1 MAALLWLSYRNA
13 TSRAEQSVQT
23 LVDAALRRAERI
35 FTNAEKTLNQ
45 LAEATG
51 GQFTQDTAAILEDAV
66 YNQHYFREAGLVDEK
81 GMLVCTSFG
90 PVIPPIDVTA
100 EQKSDPALERMQ
112 ILGVIH
118 TKVKGEDSIVIA
130 LPTRG
135 QGEVNVLLD
144 PAQLVELFS
153 DVDLGPNGSVAFFRH
168 DGSVLA
174 AIGRPPDESDR
185 LPGSR
190 RDIQVE
196 RASDRFGI
204 HVAGRMSSAFALRDW
219 RRDLLVIIP
228 VGLACSAGL
237 ALLVM
242 RLGRRAVDLNSDI
255 RLAMRN
261 DEFEAHYQPTIDTV
275 TRRCAGAEVLIRWR
289 HPDRGFVRPDLFIAM
304 AEEGGLIEPMT
315 EALMRR
321 VVAEQADLFREYP
334 QLHVGVNLAPEHF
347 NSVMLLDKIPRIFSE
362 ASIPPDRLILEA
374 TERSLIKDT
383 SATPAAVMQ
392 ALRDMGAT
400 IALDDFGTGYSSLSY
415 LHKFKFDY
423 LKIDASFVRRIGTDN
438 VSAGL
443 IDSIIDLGKRLN
455 VRLIAEGVE
464 TEQQFAYLASRGVHY
479 VQGWLFAKAL
489 PPEEFR
495 AYVRAHP
502 PIKH

>member
-1 MAALLWLSYRNA
+1 M
-13 TSRAEQSVQT
+13 
-23 LVDAALRRAERI
+23 
-35 FTNAEKTLNQ
+35 
-45 LAEATG
+45 
-51 GQFTQDTAAILEDAV
+51 
-66 YNQHYFREAGLVDEK
+66 
-81 GMLVCTSFG
+81 
-90 PVIPPIDVTA
+90 
-100 EQKSDPALERMQ
+100 
-112 ILGVIH
+112 
-118 TKVKGEDSIVIA
+118 
-130 LPTRG
+130 
-135 QGEVNVLLD
+135 
-144 PAQLVELFS
+144 
-153 DVDLGPNGSVAFFRH
+153 
-168 DGSVLA
+168 
-174 AIGRPPDESDR
+174 
-185 LPGSR
+185 
-190 RDIQVE
+190 
-196 RASDRFGI
+196 
-204 HVAGRMSSAFALRDW
+204 
-219 RRDLLVIIP
+219 
-228 VGLACSAGL
+228 
-237 ALLVM
+237 
-242 RLGRRAVDLNSDI
+242 

-261 DEFEAHYQPTIDTV
+261 DEFEAHYQPTIDTA

-289 HPDRGFVRPDLFIAM
+289 HPDRGYVRPDLFIAM

-347 NSVMLLDKIPRIFSE
+347 SSVMLLDKIPRIFSE
-362 ASIPPDRLILEA
+362 ASIPPNRLILEA

-383 SATPAAVMQ
+383 SATPTAVMQ

-464 TEQQFAYLASRGVHY
+464 TEQQFTYLASRGVHY

-489 PPEEFR
+489 PPDEFR
-495 AYVRAHP
+495 AYVKAHP
-502 PIKH
+502 PIKL